1 MSRSILFY
9 TVMTEWKKDTWK
21 NLFCIDVTEKNGERQ
36 SLLTYTYI
44 GIYLYQLKTNLYW
57 KCLENYNISKTYI
70 NVDKY
75 TFRNI
80 SIGILSQ
87 EHWYYWYWLVKT
99 NFQFE
104 RVSFSQKES
113 LQPLYLR
120 QCFILCS
127 YITSKLCFFFIN
139 STCRK
144 HFYYQILL
152 FSLQIIFCCCKQNLM
167 K

>member
-57 KCLENYNISKTYI
+57 KCLKNYNISKTYI

-80 SIGILSQ
+80 SIDILSQ
-87 EHWYYWYWLVKT
+87 EH
-99 NFQFE
+99 
-104 RVSFSQKES
+104 
-113 LQPLYLR
+113 
-120 QCFILCS
+120 
-127 YITSKLCFFFIN
+127 
-139 STCRK
+139 
-144 HFYYQILL
+144 
-152 FSLQIIFCCCKQNLM
+152 
-167 K
+167 